1 MYMQLIETSGMTL
14 GISDISDYNIL
25 CNWCLRDKNQNVLI
39 YLCISVDTSHIV
51 IEYFAEYTNF
61 KIWQD

>member
-25 CNWCLRDKNQNVLI
+25 CNWGLRDKAH
-39 YLCISVDTSHIV
+39 YLCIRVDTSHIV
-51 IEYFAEYTNF
+51 IEYFTEYTNF
-61 KIWQD
+61 KILQD

>member
-25 CNWCLRDKNQNVLI
+25 CNWGLRDKNQNVLMT
-39 YLCISVDTSHIV
+39 YVLGWTLV
-51 IEYFAEYTNF
+51 I
-61 KIWQD
+61 